1 MTRYGDRHAA
11 ESTSGIM
18 SVMPTVSLSELQG
31 AVEWVSNDDWD
42 SEAYVCRLTGR
53 LVWVPGKPGILDE
66 EDEIPDDID
75 DVAKYIPVP
84 HPHDLDLG
92 TRLVFSFAAEHLADQ
107 YDEVREIFHSK
118 GAYRRFK
125 ALLEHR
131 GVLENWYAYSDER
144 TLNALQEWCKSERL
158 TFEE

>member
-1 MTRYGDRHAA
+1 MREEDTA
-11 ESTSGIM
+11 SGII

-31 AVEWVSNDDWD
+31 AVEWVSSEDWD

-53 LVWVPGKPGILDE
+53 IIWASREPGILDE

-75 DVAKYIPVP
+75 DVKKYVPVP

-92 TRLVFSFAAEHLADQ
+92 TRLAFDFSAEHLADQ
-107 YDEVREIFHSK
+107 YDEVRNVFRSK
-118 GAYRRFK
+118 GAYGRFK

-144 TLNALQEWCKSERL
+144 TLSALEEWCKSEHL
-158 TFEE
+158 TFEQ